1 MSKEKNTQNDSNSN
15 SPLGVG
21 GVLGGG
27 CKNSMFYGALPIHFE
42 LAKKLRNNQTEAELY
57 LWDNLQRLTYLNIR
71 FKRQHPV
78 LYFIADFY
86 CHSCKLVI
94 ELDGK
99 IHDQQKEYDEGRSA
113 EIEKWGITVIRFTND
128 EVFKDLDAVVE
139 KIKGYLSLA
148 TSSLA
153 K

>member
-1 MSKEKNTQNDSNSN
+1 MRKTIE
-15 SPLGVG
+15 PA
-21 GVLGGG
+21 
-27 CKNSMFYGALPIHFE
+27 MYYGAKEVTFQTAE
-42 LAKKLRNNQTEAELY
+42 LLRKNMTEAEKL
-57 LWDNLQRLTYLNIR
+57 LWTRLNKSQLCVR
-71 FKRQHPV
+71 FKAQHPIDI
-78 LYFIADFY
+78 FIADFY